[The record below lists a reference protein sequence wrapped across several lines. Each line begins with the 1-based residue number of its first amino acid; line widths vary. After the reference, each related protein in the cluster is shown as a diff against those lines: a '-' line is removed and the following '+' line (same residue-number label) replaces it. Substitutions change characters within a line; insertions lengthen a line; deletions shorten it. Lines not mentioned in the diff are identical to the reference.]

1 MTDEALEQKPGGA
14 AADPGPDG
22 APTADTAEGPSPVG
36 DSAGMAA
43 LKEELARCQDRL
55 LRTTAEFDNYRKRT
69 DRERREL
76 ADRTVESLLL
86 DLVGI
91 VDDFERAI
99 SADAGGG
106 SVEAYRQGVELIHRR
121 VLELLGRR
129 GVTPVDAVGADFNP
143 NLHQAVTTEPAGD
156 RRDGEVIEQF
166 RRGYMIGDR
175 LLRPAMVKVART

>member
-1 MTDEALEQKPGGA
+1 MTDEALEQQPGGA
-14 AADPGPDG
+14 AAGPGPDT
-22 APTADTAEGPSPVG
+22 APPAESPAE
-36 DSAGMAA
+36 SPAAGTDAGSAA
-43 LKEELARCQDRL
+43 LQEELARCRDRL

-69 DRERREL
+69 ERERREL
-76 ADRTVESLLL
+76 ADRTVETLLL

-99 SADAGGG
+99 NAEAGGG

-121 VLELLGRR
+121 VLDMLGRR
-129 GVTPVDAVGADFNP
+129 GVTPIDAEGADFDP

-156 RRDGEVIEQF
+156 RRDGEVVEQL
-166 RRGYMIGDR
+166 RRGYMIGER